1 MRQAAGERASEGF
14 QVCETDCPPRIG
26 GQRDREADPARGGSC
41 MKGNF
46 WIWLPLRRPSRDGP
60 PLLFQEGSRNLKL
73 DHDLKMQLLRG
84 SIKMRPHRYLQEPFR
99 VIERAY

>member
-41 MKGNF
+41 TKGNF
-46 WIWLPLRRPSRDGP
+46 WILLPPRRFAP
-60 PLLFQEGSRNLKL
+60 PLLFQEGSRKFPRPRIRRSATAPYAGGNKTVAATRLYEEY
-73 DHDLKMQLLRG
+73 LR
-84 SIKMRPHRYLQEPFR
+84 RL
-99 VIERAY
+99 